1 MKKDLLVF
9 AASIVILTLIVYL
22 FSLPLFSMPILFSAV
37 FMIYMILR
45 YTQNKTEIV
54 EDIEIDENIF
64 STIFDV
70 NDCINIKV
78 PSVDILTNNKIK
90 QSNAK
95 DVEKIA
101 QEIINFYH
109 ERGLII
115 EYRGFESS
123 IKLNTLK
130 FKEHKTVNDK
140 PIRIT
145 DITKYEV
152 DLSRMLKLGQ
162 NDLKFLETI
171 LGEDVF
177 GIVIPSNLD
186 NNVRIKNIFED
197 ADFQSEI
204 KNAQI
209 LIEDECYQN
218 SVPIVLGAD
227 SKGYVYFEM
236 NSEPHALIA
245 GASGSGKSVC
255 INTILTSLL
264 MLHTENSLHLY
275 LADLK
280 DGIELFDYQGLPHVK
295 MFADTSDD
303 VINMLIQLEKIM
315 SDRFKTIRPY
325 KSIVEYNASIK
336 KKEKFIPYIVVV
348 LDEFIT
354 LSNNSVATD
363 YLVQL
368 SAKARAAGIFLILS
382 TQKPTKNVI
391 DTRIKANLNARI
403 CFRTTD
409 ETESRVVLDF
419 GEAADLR
426 GGGDGILKT
435 SKITRRFQGC
445 FVDRKETTKIL
456 NFWKK

>member
-1 MKKDLLVF
+1 MIIITSVLIINILLMSYLVINKININKLNKDNKDNKE
-9 AASIVILTLIVYL
+9 SI
-22 FSLPLFSMPILFSAV
+22 
-37 FMIYMILR
+37 
-45 YTQNKTEIV
+45 Q
-54 EDIEIDENIF
+54 IDLESFDNIF
-64 STIFDV
+64 SIIECFNNRLPTI
-70 NDCINIKV
+70 
-78 PSVDILTNNKIK
+78 DILTNNKIK
-90 QSNAK
+90 QSNVK
-95 DVEKIA
+95 EIEKVA
-101 QEIINFYH
+101 EEIVKFYE
-109 ERGLII
+109 ERGYVI
-115 EYRGFESS
+115 EYKGFESS

-130 FKEHKTVNDK
+130 FKDHNTTSGK
-140 PIRIT
+140 PFRIT
-145 DITKYEV
+145 DITKYEI

-197 ADFQSEI
+197 IDFQNII
-204 KNAQI
+204 KSSQV

-218 SVPIVLGAD
+218 SVPIILGAD
-227 SKGYVYFEM
+227 SKGYVYFDM
-236 NSEPHALIA
+236 TTEPHALIA

-255 INTILTSLL
+255 VNTILTSLL
-264 MLHTENSLHLY
+264 MLHTKDSLHLY

-295 MFADTSDD
+295 IFADTVDD
-303 VINMLIQLEKIM
+303 VINMLIELEKIM

-325 KSIVEYNASIK
+325 KSIVEYNAAIK

-354 LSNNSVATD
+354 LSNNNVATE

-391 DTRIKANLNARI
+391 DTRIKANMNARI

-409 ETESRVVLDF
+409 EQESRNVLDI
-419 GEAADLR
+419 GDAADLR
-426 GGGDGILKT
+426 GSGDGILKT

-445 FVDRKETTKIL
+445 YVDRKETAKIL